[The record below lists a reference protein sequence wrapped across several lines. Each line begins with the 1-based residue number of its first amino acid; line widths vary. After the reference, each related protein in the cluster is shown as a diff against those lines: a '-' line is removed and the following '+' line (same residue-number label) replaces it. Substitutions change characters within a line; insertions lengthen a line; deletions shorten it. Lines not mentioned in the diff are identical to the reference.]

1 MFHRKRVRERI
12 SESCHVRKDKQAII
26 HGSDPA
32 WMMPAYHQILFDGNL
47 VTLVMRGFKVLGVS
61 TPTYAGGVTGV
72 EVQKDDSEKYGVISD
87 FDYDIEG
94 SSVKLHGYDGKCKI
108 LEILPSYNIDGTDY
122 ATDLSDFQIGIGSSH
137 VESVIFQEGITEI
150 YDAVFNSCDVQKVF
164 FPKSMINVTDK
175 ALSYLN
181 PKEDGDLIQI
191 YYAGTQD
198 DWGNIFTEYK
208 RTKVEDAE
216 FGEELGTSIADKIN
230 SMLGGDYDSSEFE
243 YYFSASPDDLK
254 TE

>member
-1 MFHRKRVRERI
+1 MK
-12 SESCHVRKDKQAII
+12 KK
-26 HGSDPA
+26 
-32 WMMPAYHQILFDGNL
+32 LL
-47 VTLVMRGFKVLGVS
+47 VTICSFTILGV
-61 TPTYAGGVTGV
+61 PIPVYAGGVTGV
-72 EVQKDDSEKYGVISD
+72 EVKKDDSEKYGTISD

-94 SSVKLHGYDGKCKI
+94 STVKLHGYDGKCKV
-108 LEILPSYNIDGTDY
+108 LEILPTYNIDGTDY
-122 ATDLSDFQIGIGSSH
+122 ATDLSDFQVGIGNSY
-137 VESVIFQEGITEI
+137 VESIIFQEGITEI
-150 YDAVFNSCDVQKVF
+150 YDAIFNSCDVQKVF
-164 FPKSMINVTDK
+164 FPKSMENVTDK
-175 ALSYLN
+175 ALSYLS

-230 SMLGGDYDSSEFE
+230 SMLGSDYDSSEFE

>member
-1 MFHRKRVRERI
+1 MFEKMKGSLRSKLKAVELFYDYRDYRSLKNQLHMQELVF
-12 SESCHVRKDKQAII
+12 SE
-26 HGSDPA
+26 
-32 WMMPAYHQILFDGNL
+32 
-47 VTLVMRGFKVLGVS
+47 LG
-61 TPTYAGGVTGV
+61 Y
-72 EVQKDDSEKYGVISD
+72 SEKYGVISD

-94 SSVKLHGYDGKCKI
+94 NSVKLHGYDGKCKI

-191 YYAGTQD
+191 YYAGTQ
-198 DWGNIFTEYK
+198 
-208 RTKVEDAE
+208 
-216 FGEELGTSIADKIN
+216 LS
-230 SMLGGDYDSSEFE
+230 
-243 YYFSASPDDLK
+243 
-254 TE
+254 

>member
-1 MFHRKRVRERI
+1 MLNQLFFKKELL
-12 SESCHVRKDKQAII
+12 KY
-26 HGSDPA
+26 
-32 WMMPAYHQILFDGNL
+32 MMLF
-47 VTLVMRGFKVLGVS
+47 
-61 TPTYAGGVTGV
+61 
-72 EVQKDDSEKYGVISD
+72 
-87 FDYDIEG
+87 
-94 SSVKLHGYDGKCKI
+94 
-108 LEILPSYNIDGTDY
+108 
-122 ATDLSDFQIGIGSSH
+122 
-137 VESVIFQEGITEI
+137 
-150 YDAVFNSCDVQKVF
+150 FNSCDVQKVF

-175 ALSYLN
+175 TLSYLN

-230 SMLGGDYDSSEFE
+230 SMLGSDYDSSEFE

>member
-1 MFHRKRVRERI
+1 MK
-12 SESCHVRKDKQAII
+12 KK
-26 HGSDPA
+26 
-32 WMMPAYHQILFDGNL
+32 LL
-47 VTLVMRGFKVLGVS
+47 VTICSFAILGVS
-61 TPTYAGGVTGV
+61 VPVYAGGVTGV
-72 EVQKDDSEKYGVISD
+72 EVKKDDSEKYGVISD

-94 SSVKLHGYDGKCKI
+94 SAVKLHGYDGKCKV

-122 ATDLSDFQIGIGSSH
+122 TTDLSDFQVGIGNSY
-137 VESVIFQEGITEI
+137 VESVIFQEGITGI

-164 FPKSMINVTDK
+164 FPKSMENVTDK
-175 ALSYLN
+175 ALSYLS
-181 PKEDGDLIQI
+181 PKKDGDLIQI

-208 RTKVEDAE
+208 RTKVEDSE
-216 FGEELGTSIADKIN
+216 FCEEMGESIADKLN
-230 SMLGGDYDSSEFE
+230 EMMGSKYDSSEFE

>member
-1 MFHRKRVRERI
+1 MKKKLLIAF
-12 SESCHVRKDKQAII
+12 CTFAI
-26 HGSDPA
+26 
-32 WMMPAYHQILFDGNL
+32 
-47 VTLVMRGFKVLGVS
+47 LGVS

-72 EVQKDDSEKYGVISD
+72 EVQKDDSEKYGTISD

-94 SSVKLHGYDGKCKI
+94 STVKLHGYDGKCKV
-108 LEILPSYNIDGTDY
+108 LEILPTYNIDGTDY
-122 ATDLSDFQIGIGSSH
+122 ATDLSDFQVGIGSSH

-175 ALSYLN
+175 TLSYLN

-230 SMLGGDYDSSEFE
+230 SMLGSDYDSSEFE